1 MSLQSPTE
9 TKPRYQRMK
18 SPIVLVI
25 GSLAPGGAER
35 QLSIMA
41 SYLAAEGRQVVL
53 VTLRRVAEEL
63 QLPLGVV
70 RLSLADRPRNLS
82 ANSRVLGRLSAAR
95 DLVIAVWRLRRL
107 LIALKPRTAL
117 GFLDI
122 SNLVLL
128 AASVGLPIRVVV
140 SDRNDPDH
148 HHRNTWLLRCVKRV
162 FYARASLFVAQTE
175 SAAVRAGARYRIQ
188 TAVVPNV
195 LLVSPNSSSCRLNQ
209 ISSLGR
215 LVPIKGQRT
224 LLRAFAQSRAPSLG
238 WGLVVAGTGPDLGAL
253 KSLAVSLGIARFVE
267 FIPRVNNPV
276 DLYSSS
282 GIFVLSS
289 NSEGFP
295 NVLLEAMAC
304 ACPVIATDCPSGPSD
319 LIEHGRSGLLV
330 PVGDIQAMAH
340 AIDVLVGDQELRVRL
355 GDCAAVVASLYS
367 KESIMPRWNA
377 VITQTT

>member
-1 MSLQSPTE
+1 
-9 TKPRYQRMK
+9 MK

-35 QLSIMA
+35 QLSMMA
-41 SYLAAEGRQVVL
+41 SYWAAQGRQVVL
-53 VTLRRVAEEL
+53 VTLSRVAEEL
-63 QLPLGVV
+63 PIPLGVV
-70 RLSLADRPRNLS
+70 RLSLADRPRNLTN
-82 ANSRVLGRLSAAR
+82 NSRVLGRLSAAR

-107 LIALKPRTAL
+107 LVNLEPREALS
-117 GFLDI
+117 FLDI
-122 SNLVLL
+122 SNLALL
-128 AASVGLPIRVVV
+128 AASAGLPIRAVV

-162 FYARASLFVAQTE
+162 LYARASLFVAQTE
-175 SAAVRAGARYRIQ
+175 SAAARAGARYRIQ

-195 LLVSPNSSSCRLNQ
+195 LLVSPDSSSCRLRQ

-215 LVPIKGQRT
+215 LVPVKGQRT

-238 WGLVVAGTGPDLGAL
+238 WRLVIAGMGPDLGAL
-253 KSLAVSLGIARFVE
+253 ESLAVSLGIAPSVE
-267 FIPRVNNPV
+267 FIPRVENPV

-289 NSEGFP
+289 HSEGFP

-330 PVGDIQAMAH
+330 PVGNVQAMAH
-340 AIDVLVGDQELRVRL
+340 AIDALVGDQELRVRF
-355 GDCAAVVASLYS
+355 GACASVVASHYS
-367 KESIMPRWNA
+367 IESIMPRWNA
-377 VITQTT
+377 VLARTT